1 MKSFQNFSEN
11 AAVRTIFKNPIS
23 KRVATKL
30 SGTVIAAKSGE
41 ELLKKLFGTKDN
53 PPSGMRDVYNKD
65 VTRNA
70 DFDGI
75 LNPSGDQKTK
85 PTLKQLR
92 TAAKSKSKNKNKE
105 KK

>member
-1 MKSFQNFSEN
+1 MKTFSQFSESI
-11 AAVRTIFKNPIS
+11 ARTLVKKIPWKDT
-23 KRVATKL
+23 ATKVA
-30 SGTVIAAKSGE
+30 GTVFAAKSGE

-65 VTRNA
+65 VTSNA

-92 TAAKSKSKNKNKE
+92 TAAKSKNKNKE

>member
-1 MKSFQNFSEN
+1 MKSFENFSEN
-11 AAVRTIFKNPIS
+11 AAVRAVFKSPIS
-23 KRVATKL
+23 KKV
-30 SGTVIAAKSGE
+30 AAKVGGAVLAAKAGE

-65 VTRNA
+65 VTSNS
-70 DFDGI
+70 DFDGT

-85 PTLKQLR
+85 PTLKQLQKGVEQR
-92 TAAKSKSKNKNKE
+92 KKETNKE

>member
-1 MKSFQNFSEN
+1 MKSFENFREN
-11 AAVRTIFKNPIS
+11 AAVRAVFKNPFT
-23 KRVATKL
+23 KRVAAKVGGAVL
-30 SGTVIAAKSGE
+30 AAKSGE

-65 VTRNA
+65 VTSNA
-70 DFDGI
+70 DFDGT

-85 PTLKQLR
+85 PTLKQLQQGVKQR
-92 TAAKSKSKNKNKE
+92 NKENNKE